1 MFLPVLNGIYT
12 WRTQDPEYDWE
23 MVGHLLSKDEEIILV
38 DPPYVHGLEKALPL
52 IGKAEAIVL
61 TTANHTRG
69 SRYLSYKLQIPIYA
83 PLQADSFSVS
93 PKKMY
98 EDKGINNYKIYEEGS
113 LLWLKTKRVTVWRND
128 GDKIPYLDEM
138 ILIDE
143 NRSVITGDIAM
154 GSYSGELLTINEGFT
169 DSPDVNLVSRSRNV
183 IIDSFSGLHLDN
195 LLSSHGYDIIG
206 NLNAKI
212 S

>member
-1 MFLPVLNGIYT
+1 
-12 WRTQDPEYDWE
+12 
-23 MVGHLLSKDEEIILV
+23 MVCSCKYYCFRL
-38 DPPYVHGLEKALPL
+38 
-52 IGKAEAIVL
+52 
-61 TTANHTRG
+61 
-69 SRYLSYKLQIPIYA
+69 PIYV
-83 PLQADSFSVS
+83 PLQGDSLSVS

-98 EDKGINNYKIYEEGS
+98 EGKGINNYKIYEEGS
-113 LLWLKTKRVTVWRND
+113 IFWLKTKRVKVYRNE
-128 GDKIPYLDEM
+128 GDRIPYIDEM

-143 NRSVITGDIAM
+143 KRSVITGDIAM

-183 IIDSFSGLHLDN
+183 IRDSFSGLHLDN

-206 NLNAKI
+206 NLNVKI

>member
-1 MFLPVLNGIYT
+1 MFLPVLNGIYS

-23 MVGHLLSKDEEIILV
+23 MVGHLLSKDGEIILV

-52 IGKAEAIVL
+52 IGKPEAIVL
-61 TTANHTRG
+61 TTADHTRG
-69 SRYLSYKLQIPIYA
+69 SRYLSYKLQIPIYV
-83 PLQADSFSVS
+83 PLQADSLSVS

-98 EDKGINNYKIYEEGS
+98 GDKGINNYKIYEEGS
-113 LLWLKTKRVTVWRND
+113 LFWLKTRRVTVYRND
-128 GDKIPYLDEM
+128 NDKVPYMDEM
-138 ILIDE
+138 VLMDE

-154 GSYSGELLTINEGFT
+154 GSYPGELLTINEGFT
-169 DSPDVNLVSRSRNV
+169 DSPDANLVSRSRIV
-183 IIDSFSGLHLDN
+183 IRDTLGGLHLDN

>member
-1 MFLPVLNGIYT
+1 MFLPVLKGTYA

-23 MVGHLLSKDEEIILV
+23 MVGHLLSKDGEIILV

-52 IGKAEAIVL
+52 IGKPEAIVL
-61 TTANHTRG
+61 TTVNHTRG
-69 SRYLSYKLQIPIYA
+69 SRYISYKLQIPIYA
-83 PLQADSFSVS
+83 PLQADSLSVS

-113 LLWLKTKRVTVWRND
+113 LFWLKTKRVKVYRNE

-154 GSYSGELLTINEGFT
+154 GSYSGELFTINEGFT
-169 DSPDVNLVSRSRNV
+169 DSPDPNLVSRSRVV
-183 IIDSFSGLHLDN
+183 IRDSFSVLHLDN

-206 NLNAKI
+206 NLNGKI